1 MEDKVEKIKPSPQT
15 IERAKYLLNRL
26 SALTSTLTGLDGVL
40 MLAQYSSPL
49 IIALLLRLAKLK
61 KDGGKNLLGLA
72 GGIAAG
78 AGGIGE
84 TRTVMR
90 AFGMSPAWEVLMIGI
105 LPILQW
111 LLALHPRP
119 LASLRS
125 LITSP
130 GQSLGSAKA
139 LGTIQALAL
148 MVYYPLEHLG
158 WLSGKGIVRLSPAG
172 TGKAVLWSVRA
183 WA

>member
-1 MEDKVEKIKPSPQT
+1 LVRLLHI
-15 IERAKYLLNRL
+15 IE
-26 SALTSTLTGLDGVL
+26 
-40 MLAQYSSPL
+40 
-49 IIALLLRLAKLK
+49 
-61 KDGGKNLLGLA
+61 
-72 GGIAAG
+72 
-78 AGGIGE
+78 
-84 TRTVMR
+84 
-90 AFGMSPAWEVLMIGI
+90 LMIGI

-119 LASLRS
+119 LSSLRT
-125 LITSP
+125 LLTSP

-158 WLSGKGIVRLSPAG
+158 WLSGKGIVRLSPTG